1 MAQRISQQPSN
12 AIPYARE
19 SLPFSA
25 LGRGNGA
32 MNPSNIGRTNPED
45 GGNFSKPYANAQT
58 QRNQELAMQEAMVNG
73 QTNVY
78 QQTAAFQGQTRTAL
92 NDEAN
97 RETKEKTYM
106 NAYLANVISAQPGG
120 GANVQE
126 MARITSG
133 PENEGFMKDIMLS
146 NMAPT

>member
-32 MNPSNIGRTNPED
+32 MNPPNIGMTNSQD
-45 GGNFSKPYANAQT
+45 GGNFSKPYANAQN

-78 QQTAAFQGQTRTAL
+78 QQTAALQGQARTAL
-92 NDEAN
+92 NAEAN
-97 RETKEKTYM
+97 KEKTYM

-133 PENEGFMKDIMLS
+133 PENEGFMRHIMLS
-146 NMAPT
+146 NTAPT

>member
-1 MAQRISQQPSN
+1 
-12 AIPYARE
+12 
-19 SLPFSA
+19 
-25 LGRGNGA
+25 

>member
-32 MNPSNIGRTNPED
+32 MNPPNIGMTNSQD
-45 GGNFSKPYANAQT
+45 GGNFSKPYANAQN

-78 QQTAAFQGQTRTAL
+78 QQTAALQGQARTAL
-92 NDEAN
+92 NAEAN
-97 RETKEKTYM
+97 KEKTYM

-133 PENEGFMKDIMLS
+133 PENDGFMKDIMLS
-146 NMAPT
+146 NSAPT

>member
-32 MNPSNIGRTNPED
+32 MNPPNIGITNPQD
-45 GGNFSKPYANAQT
+45 GGNFSKSYANAQN
-58 QRNQELAMQEAMVNG
+58 QRNQELAMQEAVVNG

-78 QQTAAFQGQTRTAL
+78 QQTAALQGQARTAL
-92 NDEAN
+92 NAEAN
-97 RETKEKTYM
+97 QVSKEKTYM

-120 GANVQE
+120 GASVQE
-126 MARITSG
+126 MARIASG